1 MTSEEKLLAI
11 FNKRAN
17 GSLSWTALVDDN
29 TLNLLP
35 DHLRGNYGIDFY
47 KHIGC
52 DIMFLN
58 GWNTPF
64 VFKSPQLKWP
74 EYVREESRQ
83 ENEKPVR
90 QWFTRYGNLT
100 GIYGKGGHP
109 IKYPVD
115 SIEAVKI
122 YTKMWEQAYFIPHDD
137 SQTYSTLKKLIGS
150 SGVITRFWG
159 PSTIPRLLEL
169 DMGTANFYYLVHDY
183 SDEMKNLIHTMH
195 NVEKQAFKILAQD
208 PCWCIMLV
216 ENTSTYYISP
226 KIYEEFNMPH
236 QYEFVQ
242 EVKKAGKTAI
252 LHMCGH
258 VKNILP
264 LIKQTECDGIHAL
277 TPPPTGDTPW
287 ELALDILGEDTI
299 IIGTLDPSIFILSD
313 IEEIPAALDRIIT
326 PRLRK
331 ANFVLGV
338 FADGISVEPER
349 FYAVVKWFEKN
360 NRSLE

>member
-1 MTSEEKLLAI
+1 MTSEDKLLSI
-11 FNKRAN
+11 LNKKAP

-35 DHLRGNYGIDFY
+35 DHLRANYGIDFY

-52 DIMFLN
+52 DIILLN

-64 VFKSPQLKWP
+64 TFKSPQLKWSD
-74 EYVREESRQ
+74 VRQ
-83 ENEKPVR
+83 ENYQENQKTVKK
-90 QWFTRYGNLT
+90 WFSRYGNLT

-109 IKYPVD
+109 VKYPVD

-122 YTKMWEQAYFIPHDD
+122 YTKMWEQACFIPHDD
-137 SQTYSTLKKLIGS
+137 SQTYKILKKLVGN

-159 PSTIPRLLEL
+159 PSTIPRLLEM
-169 DMGTANFYYLVHDY
+169 DMGTTNFYYLLHDY
-183 SDEMKNLIHTMH
+183 PDEMKNLINMIH
-195 NVEKQAFKILAQD
+195 NVEKQAFKILAQH
-208 PCWCIMLV
+208 PCQCIILV

-226 KIYEEFNMPH
+226 KIYEEFNMLH
-236 QYEFVQ
+236 QYEFVK
-242 EVKKAGKTAI
+242 EVKKTGKTAI

-258 VKNILP
+258 VRNLLP
-264 LIKQTECDGIHAL
+264 LIKKTECDGIHAL

-287 ELALDILGEDTI
+287 ELALDVLGEDTI
-299 IIGTLDPSIFILSD
+299 IISALDPSVFILSN
-313 IEEIPAALDRIIT
+313 IEEISVALDKIVT

-349 FYAVVKWFEKN
+349 FYAVAKWVEKN
-360 NRSLE
+360 S